1 MLSSA
6 SRIRLTSSLPRVCR
20 MQKSTDKLDEMFRLR
35 EEFMHLL
42 CERFEGYYPEWP
54 IDLST
59 KQSQT
64 LVRDITLRGVEEM
77 FEALAELK
85 NAKPHRQTEVQ
96 HLDRDAFLEEIVD
109 AMKYFFTT
117 LRLVG
122 VTPEELHSA
131 YVRKHEKICDRLR
144 NGY

>member
-1 MLSSA
+1 M
-6 SRIRLTSSLPRVCR
+6 
-20 MQKSTDKLDEMFRLR
+20 STDKLDQMFELR
-35 EEFMHLL
+35 EEFMQLL
-42 CERFEGYYPEWP
+42 CERFPGYYPEWP

-64 LVRDITLRGVEEM
+64 LVRDVTLRGVEEM

-85 NAKPHRQTEVQ
+85 NAKSHRQTDMP

-109 AMKYFFTT
+109 ALKYFLTT
-117 LRLVG
+117 LKLVG

-131 YVRKHEKICDRLR
+131 YLKKHMKICDRLR
-144 NGY
+144 DGY